1 MKPDKRLSND
11 GSKVKPMQNNTSTK
25 HSINWFEIPVRDLA
39 KAAAY
44 YGDVL
49 GRPLKQEVFGGIPH
63 AIFAAE
69 GDTAVTGALIED
81 AKRAPVAGGVTLYL
95 DVSAVQPAVERA
107 VKAGG
112 KVVQPLTDI
121 GPHGTYA
128 LVADRDGNIVG
139 LHAPKA

>member
-11 GSKVKPMQNNTSTK
+11 ELKVKLMQNNTTIK
-25 HSINWFEIPVRDLA
+25 HSINWFEIPVHNLST
-39 KAAAY
+39 AAAY
-44 YGDVL
+44 YGEVL

-63 AIFAAE
+63 AIFAAT

-81 AKRAPVAGGVTLYL
+81 AKRSPVAGGVTIYL
-95 DVSAVQPAVERA
+95 DVSAVQPAIDRA
-107 VKAGG
+107 IKAGG

-121 GPHGTYA
+121 GPQGTYA
-128 LVADRDGNIVG
+128 LVADRDGNVVG